1 MLTLFRLRAML
12 ARNTATMRVRS
23 LARVRVVYPRPEM
36 APRTVAAA
44 RAIVQKQ
51 FEQAERLNPAPDST
65 MFIQNAEYSFNGNTR
80 KGLTVYDAEGMIHYE
95 IEAAIRDEVINQQ
108 RRWRTRFAGTT
119 LVYSSGANAAEINP
133 KNFDISGFTI
143 SSEDPTAAAV
153 YSKYTGG
160 MIDGLTKVVGGWEGL
175 PGYRYN
181 PGTGPVVITYRDLMA
196 ETSIKAV
203 HAFCSDFSLV
213 TVPGGI
219 ARDVKAMF
227 LQSNGSPLA
236 VLRRNPNA
244 PVLTDSVRGMVVIS
258 SDARDYDHEIE
269 SAHDPADSNGVYKIV
284 DTTTVPKAK
293 GAVATLTENLV
304 KAMEYFTGASS
315 PTQADVRASL
325 TLAKKLGAKVEDIND
340 LNGTADAYATP
351 EFNLADLTDK
361 DVATATD
368 AVAEGSL
375 FTVGLDLKPVD
386 RAVVPP
392 EKDQVLF
399 AGLDDDGP
407 SDGPVDPVDP
417 DHPVDPQPDPIDP
430 LPNPDPDKPVDPQP
444 DPTNPDQ
451 PVDPNNPVD
460 PNHPVEPP
468 VDPDHPVDPDQ
479 PVDPDHPVD
488 PEHPVE
494 PPKPPE
500 PPRPPLK

>member
-1 MLTLFRLRAML
+1 MLTLLRLRALL
-12 ARNTATMRVRS
+12 ARNTAAMRVRS
-23 LARVRVVYPRPEM
+23 LARVRVLYPRPEM

-44 RAIVQKQ
+44 RAIVQKH
-51 FEQAERLNPAPDST
+51 FAQAERLNPAPDST
-65 MFIQNAEYSFNGNTR
+65 VFIQNVEYSFNGNTR

-108 RRWRTRFAGTT
+108 QRWRSRFAGTT

-133 KNFDISGFTI
+133 KNFDISGFTV
-143 SSEDPTAAAV
+143 SSEDPTAAVV

-160 MIDGLTKVVGGWEGL
+160 AIDGLTKVVGGWEGL

-196 ETSIKAV
+196 QTSIKAV

-213 TVPGGI
+213 TVPGGV

-236 VLRRNPNA
+236 ILRKNPNA
-244 PVLTDSVRGMVVIS
+244 PVLTDTVRGMVVLS
-258 SDARDYDHEIE
+258 SDARDYEPEIE
-269 SAHDPADSNGVYKIV
+269 SAHDVADSNGVYKIV
-284 DTTTVPKAK
+284 DTTEVPKAK
-293 GAVATLTENLV
+293 GAVATFVEEMV
-304 KAMEYFTGASS
+304 KGFEYFTKASS
-315 PTQADVRASL
+315 PQQEDVRASL
-325 TLAKKLGAKVEDIND
+325 TLAKKVGAKVEDIND

-375 FTVGLDLKPVD
+375 FTVGLDLKPAD

-399 AGLDDDGP
+399 AGMDDDDDEP
-407 SDGPVDPVDP
+407 ADGPVDPDDP

-430 LPNPDPDKPVDPQP
+430 QPMPDPDKPVDPQP
-444 DPTNPDQ
+444 DPANPDQ
-451 PVDPNNPVD
+451 PVNPNNPVDPNNPVG
-460 PNHPVEPP
+460 PPVEPP
-468 VDPDHPVDPDQ
+468 VDPDQ
-479 PVDPDHPVD
+479 PVD

-494 PPKPPE
+494 PPVE
-500 PPRPPLK
+500 PPIEPPVRPPLK